1 MSIADDLQTAGLVV
15 IETRRPNIGRTV
27 GVSGV
32 EVRSTNTG
40 RSHEGAGDINN
51 VVKPAGGV
59 AYVERSG
66 RVWLL
71 ADGPVGHGPAVVYQ
85 AKYRADDELESDE
98 AVAVVVAVLESVYAA
113 DAPGNVAP
121 VTETP
126 VTEGDDSVDE
136 DATAKATEDE
146 G

>member
-15 IETRRPNIGRTV
+15 IETRRPNIGRTAD
-27 GVSGV
+27 VSGV

-40 RSHEGAGDINN
+40 KSHEGAGDINN

-71 ADGPVGHGPAVVYQ
+71 ADGPTQPGPAVVFEAQYRDDTTDEQ
-85 AKYRADDELESDE
+85 AD
-98 AVAVVVAVLESVYAA
+98 AVQVVIAVLEDHYALTG
-113 DAPGNVAP
+113 APVAP
-121 VTETP
+121 NAVESELQA
-126 VTEGDDSVDE
+126 VEDSE
-136 DATAKATEDE
+136 EDE